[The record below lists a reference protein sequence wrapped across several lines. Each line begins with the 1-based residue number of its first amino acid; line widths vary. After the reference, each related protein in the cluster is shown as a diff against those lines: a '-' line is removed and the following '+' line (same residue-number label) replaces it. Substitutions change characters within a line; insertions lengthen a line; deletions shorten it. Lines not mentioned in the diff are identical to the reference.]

1 VVSKPSFI
9 LFVAYGGRPFVML
22 LEFYIDTEVEHT
34 AGKVVGYGI
43 LVVLHVCDPIIS
55 AYVVEA
61 EDIQAIQA

>member
-1 VVSKPSFI
+1 MVSKPSFI

-43 LVVLHVCDPIIS
+43 LVVFDICNPIVSAHV
-55 AYVVEA
+55 VKA
-61 EDIQAIQA
+61 EDIQAIQT

>member
-1 VVSKPSFI
+1 M
-9 LFVAYGGRPFVML
+9 ML

-43 LVVLHVCDPIIS
+43 LVVFDICNPIVS
-55 AYVVEA
+55 AHVVEA